1 MQLTITN
8 VGILVLCAAAA
19 SATCALA
26 QPAGAPALALTAS
39 VDKKQYALGEPVYL
53 SVFLQNTSASPQAVS
68 PSLTTGHG
76 SIEIIVEDPAGKP
89 SGFAP
94 TSVLDSSAPAATL
107 APKRVTANVIPI
119 FFGARGWTFPSAGRY
134 TVKTTYGYLAQDKA
148 SRLAAAPIVL
158 EVTNDPAGSL
168 LVQPAARAS
177 QEAGKLLLWMSGD
190 HLRGG
195 AAVLEELMAKYPK
208 SPVASY
214 AALALGRNWARH
226 FLDYG
231 AERVRPPD
239 YQRARAYLKNVRTS
253 ELPEYLRVQY
263 QLTQAQVSSGLG
275 DRNAALAQLNSARA
289 AIAKRPELSRL
300 AGVASR
306 VQSSIR

>member
-1 MQLTITN
+1 MQLTVRN
-8 VGILVLCAAAA
+8 VLFLAICAAAA
-19 SATCALA
+19 GATCAWA
-26 QPAGAPALALTAS
+26 QPAGAPTLALSAS
-39 VDKKQYALGEPVYL
+39 VDKKQYTLGEPVYL
-53 SVFLQNTSASPQAVS
+53 SVFLQNTSASPQAVA

-76 SIEIIVEDPAGKP
+76 SIEVIVEDAAGKA

-94 TSVLDSSAPAATL
+94 TSFLDSSAPAANL
-107 APKRVTANVIPI
+107 LPKQVMANVMPI
-119 FFGARGWTFPSAGRY
+119 FFGGRGWTFPSAGRY
-134 TVKTTYGYLAQDKA
+134 TVKTTYAYLAQGKT
-148 SRLAAAPIVL
+148 SHVAADPIVL

-168 LVQPAARAS
+168 LVQPTARAS

-195 AAVLEELMAKYPK
+195 AALLEELMAKYPK
-208 SPVASY
+208 SPVANY
-214 AALALGRNWARH
+214 AALALGRSWARH

-239 YQRARAYLKNVRTS
+239 YQRARAYLKNVRAS

-275 DRNAALAQLNSARA
+275 DRNAALAQLNSARG

-300 AGVASR
+300 GDIATR
-306 VQSSIR
+306 VQSSIK